1 MKKILAINP
10 GSTSSKI
17 GYFEDSNCVSSIT
30 IRHNQEELS
39 RFDSIIDQYSMRKAA
54 IMAWMNERSINV
66 KDLDGVV
73 GRGGLLRPTPG
84 GTFKVN
90 EKLISDLK
98 SARYGV
104 HASNLGA
111 IIAQEIAD
119 LASVNAYIVD
129 PVTTDEF
136 GPLARY
142 SGHPE
147 FHRVSVFHAL
157 NQKASARKICEK
169 IGREY
174 HQINMII
181 AHLGGGATIAAH
193 EQGRAVDVNH
203 GLEEGP
209 FTPERSGS
217 LPILEVIKMSYSGE
231 FTHDEMKKKIV
242 GRGGMTAYM
251 GTSDIQTVV
260 KMANDGD
267 KKAAEILDAMVYQI
281 SKEIGACATVLK
293 GTVDA
298 IVITGGVAYNKY
310 VTDRIEDRISF
321 IAPIHILPGE
331 DELLSMTSG
340 VLRVLEGK
348 EQAGIY

>member
-17 GYFEDSNCVSSIT
+17 GYFEDTNCISSIT
-30 IRHNQEELS
+30 IRHNQDDIAE
-39 RFDSIIDQYSMRKAA
+39 FDSIIDQYPMRKEA
-54 IMAWMNERSINV
+54 IMAWLKEQKIEV
-66 KDLDGVV
+66 TDLHGVV

-90 EKLISDLK
+90 DRIISDLTNAK
-98 SARYGV
+98 YGV

-111 IIAQEIAD
+111 ILAQEIASAAKVD
-119 LASVNAYIVD
+119 AYIVD

-142 SGHPE
+142 SGHPDIE
-147 FHRVSVFHAL
+147 RVSVFHAL
-157 NQKASARKICEK
+157 NQKASARTICEK
-169 IGREY
+169 IGRKY
-174 HQINMII
+174 TDVNMII

-193 EQGRAVDVNH
+193 EKGRAIDVNH

-217 LPILEVIKMSYSGE
+217 LPVLEIIKMSYSGNY
-231 FTHDEMKKKIV
+231 TQDEMKKKVV

-251 GTSDIQTVV
+251 GTSDIQSIVQS
-260 KMANDGD
+260 AENGD
-267 KKAAEILDAMVYQI
+267 DKAREILEAMVYQI
-281 SKEIGACATVLK
+281 SKEIGSCSTVLK
-293 GTVDA
+293 GSVDA
-298 IVITGGVAYNKY
+298 IVVTGGVAYNDFI
-310 VTDRIEDRISF
+310 TDLIKERVSF
-321 IAPIHILPGE
+321 IAPVHLLPGE
-331 DELLSMTSG
+331 NELLSMTSG

-348 EQAGIY
+348 EEPGIY

>member
-17 GYFEDSNCVSSIT
+17 GYFEDTSCISSIT
-30 IRHNQEELS
+30 IRHNQEEIA
-39 RFDSIIDQYSMRKAA
+39 RFESIIDQYPMRKDA
-54 IMAWMNERSINV
+54 IMDWMDEQNIDV

-73 GRGGLLRPTPG
+73 GRGGLLKPTNG

-90 EKLISDLK
+90 ESIVSDLIN
-98 SARYGV
+98 ARFGV

-111 IIAQEIAD
+111 LIAREIAD
-119 LASVNAYIVD
+119 KAGVDAFIVD

-142 SGHPE
+142 SGHPDIQR
-147 FHRVSVFHAL
+147 FSVFHAL
-157 NQKASARKICEK
+157 NQKASARTICEK
-169 IGREY
+169 MQKEY
-174 HQINMII
+174 NDVNMII

-193 EQGRAVDVNH
+193 EKGRAVDVNH

-217 LPILEVIKMSYSGE
+217 LPVLEIIKMSYSGK
-231 FTHDEMKKKIV
+231 FTQEEMKKKVV

-251 GTSDIQTVV
+251 GTSDIQAVV
-260 KMANDGD
+260 KMAENGD

-281 SKEIGACATVLK
+281 CKEIGACAAVLK
-293 GTVDA
+293 GAVDT
-298 IVITGGVAYNKY
+298 IVITGGVAYNEY
-310 VTDRIEDRISF
+310 ITDRIKERVSF
-321 IAPIHILPGE
+321 ISSIHILPGE
-331 DELLSMTSG
+331 NELLSMTSG

-348 EQAGIY
+348 EEAGKY